1 MPRIERIVDL
11 TQEYSL
17 IAANTWQ
24 PFSDL
29 QSTFELSFSQNVGI
43 NVRISIMLNTACS
56 MKLRVLIDGVDKK
69 PFRR

>member
-1 MPRIERIVDL
+1 MLRVEKIVDL